1 MGQGV
6 KLSLNK
12 MNQIN
17 VGFVLFLVA
26 VTYISNAPLA
36 IFLGIIFSLYFKPDI
51 NFISRK
57 VSTIPL
63 QIGIVIL
70 GSTLNIAYILDIN
83 PTYIVWISLFVFF
96 SFFGG
101 LFIGR
106 CLKLNPN
113 ITILLSSGAA
123 ICGGTAMVAVAPI
136 IKAKPSEL
144 IVSLTIVFMLNAIAI
159 VFFPLIASYFQM
171 GNAEFGAFAALAIHD
186 TSSVVGAAVQYSP
199 ESVEMASVLK
209 LGRTLWLIPLLL
221 VLNYKFNNDMKG
233 AAYPKF
239 IVFFVM
245 AIILN
250 TVFNFSYDTQLILGV
265 ISKAFLMA
273 GLFCI
278 GTQTTLIDLKSIEMK
293 PFALSLSLW
302 ILAIPT
308 AYLIISNVSL

>member
-1 MGQGV
+1 MH
-6 KLSLNK
+6 
-12 MNQIN
+12 MIN
-17 VGFVLFLVA
+17 IAFVFLIVIVA
-26 VTYISNAPLA
+26 IIGNAPFA
-36 IFLGIIFSLYFKPDI
+36 IFLGIIFSIYFKPDI

-70 GSTLNIAYILDIN
+70 GTTINLSFILNIN
-83 PTYIVWISLFVFF
+83 PVYIVWISLFVLF

-101 LFIGR
+101 LIIGR
-106 CLKLNPN
+106 VLKLNSN
-113 ITILLSSGAA
+113 MTILLSSGAA

-159 VFFPLIASYFQM
+159 VFFPMIATYLQM
-171 GNAEFGAFAALAIHD
+171 GNEEFGAFAALAIHD
-186 TSSVVGAAVQYSP
+186 TSSVVGAAIQYSP

-209 LGRTLWLIPLLL
+209 LGRTLWLIPLLF
-221 VLNYKFNNDMKG
+221 VLNYKFNKDIG
-233 AAYPKF
+233 SSSYPKF
-239 IVFFVM
+239 IIFFVM

-250 TVFNFSYDTQLILGV
+250 TIFNFSYETQLMFGIT
-265 ISKAFLMA
+265 SKAFLMA

-278 GTQTTLIDLKSIEMK
+278 GTQTTLIDLKSIELR

-302 ILAIPT
+302 IIAIPT
-308 AYLIISNVSL
+308 AYLIINSISL

>member
-1 MGQGV
+1 MHMTNIAFIFFIV
-6 KLSLNK
+6 
-12 MNQIN
+12 IVAI
-17 VGFVLFLVA
+17 VG
-26 VTYISNAPLA
+26 NAPLA
-36 IFLGIIFSLYFKPDI
+36 IFLGIIFSIYFKPDI

-70 GSTLNIAYILDIN
+70 GTTINLSFILNIN
-83 PTYIVWISLFVFF
+83 PVYIVWISLFVLF

-101 LFIGR
+101 LIIGR
-106 CLKLNPN
+106 VLKLKSNM
-113 ITILLSSGAA
+113 TILLSSGAA

-159 VFFPLIASYFQM
+159 VFFPMIATYLQM

-186 TSSVVGAAVQYSP
+186 TSSVVGAAIQYSP

-209 LGRTLWLIPLLL
+209 LGRTLWLIPLLF
-221 VLNYKFNNDMKG
+221 VLNYKFNKDIG
-233 AAYPKF
+233 SSSYPKF
-239 IVFFVM
+239 IIFFVM

-250 TVFNFSYDTQLILGV
+250 TIFNFSYETQLMFGIT
-265 ISKAFLMA
+265 SKAFLMA

-278 GTQTTLIDLKSIEMK
+278 GTQTTLIDLKSLELR

-308 AYLIISNVSL
+308 AYLIINSVSI

>member
-1 MGQGV
+1 MHMTNIAFV
-6 KLSLNK
+6 FF
-12 MNQIN
+12 IVIVAI
-17 VGFVLFLVA
+17 VG
-26 VTYISNAPLA
+26 NAPLA
-36 IFLGIIFSLYFKPDI
+36 IFLGIIFSIYFKPDI

-70 GSTLNIAYILDIN
+70 GTTINLSFILNIN
-83 PTYIVWISLFVFF
+83 PVYIVWISLFVLF

-101 LFIGR
+101 LIIGR
-106 CLKLNPN
+106 VLKLNSN
-113 ITILLSSGAA
+113 MTILLSSGAA

-159 VFFPLIASYFQM
+159 VFFPMIATYLQM
-171 GNAEFGAFAALAIHD
+171 GNEEFGAFAALAIHD
-186 TSSVVGAAVQYSP
+186 TSSVVGAAIQYSP

-209 LGRTLWLIPLLL
+209 LGRTLWLIPLLF
-221 VLNYKFNNDMKG
+221 VLNYKFNKNIG
-233 AAYPKF
+233 SSSYPKF

-245 AIILN
+245 AIIFN
-250 TVFNFSYDTQLILGV
+250 TIFNFSYETQLMFGV

-278 GTQTTLIDLKSIEMK
+278 GTQTTLIDLKSLELR

-308 AYLIISNVSL
+308 AYLIINSVSL

>member
-1 MGQGV
+1 MH
-6 KLSLNK
+6 
-12 MNQIN
+12 MIN
-17 VGFVLFLVA
+17 IAFVFLIVIVA
-26 VTYISNAPLA
+26 IIGNAPFA
-36 IFLGIIFSLYFKPDI
+36 IFLGIIFSIYFKPDI

-70 GSTLNIAYILDIN
+70 GTTINLSFILNIN
-83 PTYIVWISLFVFF
+83 PVYIVWISLFVLF

-101 LFIGR
+101 LIIGR
-106 CLKLNPN
+106 VLKLNSN
-113 ITILLSSGAA
+113 MTILLSSGAA

-159 VFFPLIASYFQM
+159 VFFPIIATYLQM
-171 GNAEFGAFAALAIHD
+171 GNEEFGAFAALAIHD
-186 TSSVVGAAVQYSP
+186 TSSVVGAAIQYSP

-209 LGRTLWLIPLLL
+209 LGRTLWLIPILF
-221 VLNYKFNNDMKG
+221 VLNYKFNKNIG
-233 AAYPKF
+233 SSSYPKF
-239 IVFFVM
+239 IVFFII

-250 TVFNFSYDTQLILGV
+250 TIFNFSYETQLMLRV
-265 ISKAFLMA
+265 TSKAFLMV

-278 GTQTTLIDLKSIEMK
+278 GTQTTLIDIKSLELR

-302 ILAIPT
+302 MLAIPT
-308 AYLIISNVSL
+308 AYIIINNVSL

>member
-1 MGQGV
+1 
-6 KLSLNK
+6 
-12 MNQIN
+12 MNIA
-17 VGFVLFLVA
+17 FVLFVVIVA
-26 VTYISNAPLA
+26 VVGNAPLA

-57 VSTIPL
+57 VSTTPL

-70 GSTLNIAYILDIN
+70 GSTINLSFILDIN
-83 PTYIVWISLFVFF
+83 PIYIVLISLFVFF
-96 SFFGG
+96 SLIGG
-101 LFIGR
+101 LIIGR
-106 CLKLNPN
+106 ILKLNSN
-113 ITILLSSGAA
+113 MTILLSSGAA

-136 IKAKPSEL
+136 INAKPSEL

-159 VFFPLIASYFQM
+159 VFFPMIAAYLQM

-186 TSSVVGAAVQYSP
+186 TSSVVGAAIQYSP

-209 LGRTLWLIPLLL
+209 LGRTLWLIPLLF
-221 VLNYKFNNDMKG
+221 VLNYKFNKDIG
-233 AAYPKF
+233 SSSYPKF
-239 IVFFVM
+239 IIFFVM

-250 TVFNFSYDTQLILGV
+250 TIFNFSYETQLMLGV

-278 GTQTTLIDLKSIEMK
+278 GTQTSLIDLKSIELR

-308 AYLIISNVSL
+308 AYLIINSVSL

>member
-1 MGQGV
+1 M
-6 KLSLNK
+6 
-12 MNQIN
+12 IN
-17 VGFVLFLVA
+17 IAFVFLIVIVA
-26 VTYISNAPLA
+26 IIGNAPFA
-36 IFLGIIFSLYFKPDI
+36 IFLGIIFSIYFKPDI

-70 GSTLNIAYILDIN
+70 GTTINLSFILNIN
-83 PTYIVWISLFVFF
+83 PVYIVWISLFVLF

-101 LFIGR
+101 LIIGR
-106 CLKLNPN
+106 ALKLNSN
-113 ITILLSSGAA
+113 MTILLSSGAA

-159 VFFPLIASYFQM
+159 VFFPMIAAYLQM

-186 TSSVVGAAVQYSP
+186 TSSVVGAAIQYSP

-209 LGRTLWLIPLLL
+209 LGRTLWLIPLLF
-221 VLNYKFNNDMKG
+221 VLNYKFNKNIG
-233 AAYPKF
+233 SSSYPKF

-245 AIILN
+245 AIIFN
-250 TVFNFSYDTQLILGV
+250 TIFNFSYETQLMLGV
-265 ISKAFLMA
+265 ISKAFLMV

-278 GTQTTLIDLKSIEMK
+278 GTQTSLIDLKSIELK

-308 AYLIISNVSL
+308 AYLIINSVSL

>member
-1 MGQGV
+1 MHI
-6 KLSLNK
+6 
-12 MNQIN
+12 MNIA
-17 VGFVLFLVA
+17 FVLFIVIVA
-26 VTYISNAPLA
+26 IVGNAPLA

-70 GSTLNIAYILDIN
+70 GTTINLSFILNIN
-83 PTYIVWISLFVFF
+83 PVYIVWISLFVLF

-101 LFIGR
+101 LIIGR
-106 CLKLNPN
+106 VLKLNSN
-113 ITILLSSGAA
+113 MTILLSSGAA

-159 VFFPLIASYFQM
+159 VFFPMIATYLQM
-171 GNAEFGAFAALAIHD
+171 GNEEFGAFAALAIHD
-186 TSSVVGAAVQYSP
+186 TSSVVGAAIQYSP

-209 LGRTLWLIPLLL
+209 LGRTLWLIPLLF
-221 VLNYKFNNDMKG
+221 VLNYKFNKDIG
-233 AAYPKF
+233 SSSYPKF
-239 IVFFVM
+239 IIFFVM

-250 TVFNFSYDTQLILGV
+250 TIFNFSYETQLMFGIT
-265 ISKAFLMA
+265 SKAFLMA

-278 GTQTTLIDLKSIEMK
+278 GTQTTLVDLKSLELR

-308 AYLIISNVSL
+308 AYLIINSVSL

>member
-1 MGQGV
+1 M
-6 KLSLNK
+6 
-12 MNQIN
+12 
-17 VGFVLFLVA
+17 
-26 VTYISNAPLA
+26 
-36 IFLGIIFSLYFKPDI
+36 
-51 NFISRK
+51 
-57 VSTIPL
+57 

-113 ITILLSSGAA
+113 MTILLSSGAA

-221 VLNYKFNNDMKG
+221 VLNYKFNNDMRG

-250 TVFNFSYDTQLILGV
+250 TVFNFSYDTKLILGV

>member
-1 MGQGV
+1 MHIT
-6 KLSLNK
+6 N
-12 MNQIN
+12 IA
-17 VGFVLFLVA
+17 FVLFIVMVA
-26 VTYISNAPLA
+26 VVGNAPLA
-36 IFLGIIFSLYFKPDI
+36 IFLGIIFSLYFKPNI

-70 GSTLNIAYILDIN
+70 GTTINLSFILNIN
-83 PTYIVWISLFVFF
+83 PVYIVWICLFVLF

-101 LFIGR
+101 LIIGR
-106 CLKLNPN
+106 VLKLNSN
-113 ITILLSSGAA
+113 MTILLSSGAA

-159 VFFPLIASYFQM
+159 VFFPIIATYLQM
-171 GNAEFGAFAALAIHD
+171 GNEEFGAFAALAIHD
-186 TSSVVGAAVQYSP
+186 TSSVVGAAIQYSP

-209 LGRTLWLIPLLL
+209 LGRTLWLIPLLF
-221 VLNYKFNNDMKG
+221 VLNYKFNKNIG
-233 AAYPKF
+233 SSSYPKF

-245 AIILN
+245 AIIFN
-250 TVFNFSYDTQLILGV
+250 TIFNFSYETQSMLGV
-265 ISKAFLMA
+265 TSKAFLMA

-278 GTQTTLIDLKSIEMK
+278 GTQTTLIDLKSLELR

-308 AYLIISNVSL
+308 AYLIINSVSL

>member
-1 MGQGV
+1 MHMT
-6 KLSLNK
+6 N
-12 MNQIN
+12 IA
-17 VGFVLFLVA
+17 FVFLIVIVA
-26 VTYISNAPLA
+26 IIGNAPFA
-36 IFLGIIFSLYFKPDI
+36 IFLGIIFSIYFKPDI

-70 GSTLNIAYILDIN
+70 GTTINLSFILNIN
-83 PTYIVWISLFVFF
+83 PVYIVWISLFVLF

-101 LFIGR
+101 LIIGR
-106 CLKLNPN
+106 VLKLNSN
-113 ITILLSSGAA
+113 MTILLSSGAA

-159 VFFPLIASYFQM
+159 VFFPMIATYLQM
-171 GNAEFGAFAALAIHD
+171 GNEEFGAFAALAIHD
-186 TSSVVGAAVQYSP
+186 TSSVVGAAIQYSP

-209 LGRTLWLIPLLL
+209 LGRTLWLIPLLF
-221 VLNYKFNNDMKG
+221 VLNYKFNKNIG
-233 AAYPKF
+233 SSSYPKF

-245 AIILN
+245 AIIFN
-250 TVFNFSYDTQLILGV
+250 TIFNFSYGTQLMLGV
-265 ISKAFLMA
+265 TSKAFLMA

-278 GTQTTLIDLKSIEMK
+278 GTQTTLIDLKSLELR

-308 AYLIISNVSL
+308 AYLIINSVSL

>member
-1 MGQGV
+1 MHI
-6 KLSLNK
+6 
-12 MNQIN
+12 MNIA
-17 VGFVLFLVA
+17 FVLFIVIVA
-26 VTYISNAPLA
+26 IVGNAPLA

-57 VSTIPL
+57 VSTTPL

-70 GSTLNIAYILDIN
+70 GTTINLSFILDIN
-83 PTYIVWISLFVFF
+83 PIYIVLISLFVLF

-101 LFIGR
+101 LIIGR
-106 CLKLNPN
+106 VLKLNSN
-113 ITILLSSGAA
+113 MTILLSSGAA

-159 VFFPLIASYFQM
+159 VFFPMIATYLQM
-171 GNAEFGAFAALAIHD
+171 GNEEFGAFAALAIHD
-186 TSSVVGAAVQYSP
+186 TSSVVGAAIQYSP

-209 LGRTLWLIPLLL
+209 LGRTLWLIPLLF
-221 VLNYKFNNDMKG
+221 VLNYKFNKDIG
-233 AAYPKF
+233 SSSYPKF
-239 IVFFVM
+239 IIFFVM

-250 TVFNFSYDTQLILGV
+250 TIFNFSYETQLMFGIT
-265 ISKAFLMA
+265 SKAFLMA

-278 GTQTTLIDLKSIEMK
+278 GTQTTLIDLKSIELR

-308 AYLIISNVSL
+308 AYLIINSISL

>member
-1 MGQGV
+1 MHI
-6 KLSLNK
+6 
-12 MNQIN
+12 MNIA
-17 VGFVLFLVA
+17 VVLFIVMVA
-26 VTYISNAPLA
+26 VVGNAPLS

-57 VSTIPL
+57 VSTTPL

-70 GSTLNIAYILDIN
+70 GTTINLSFILDIN
-83 PTYIVWISLFVFF
+83 PIYIVLISLFVLF

-101 LFIGR
+101 LIIGR
-106 CLKLNPN
+106 VLKLNSN
-113 ITILLSSGAA
+113 MTILLSSGAA

-159 VFFPLIASYFQM
+159 VFFPIIATYLQM
-171 GNAEFGAFAALAIHD
+171 GNEEFGAFAALAIHD
-186 TSSVVGAAVQYSP
+186 TSSVVGAAIQYSP

-209 LGRTLWLIPLLL
+209 LGRTLWLIPLLF
-221 VLNYKFNNDMKG
+221 VLNYKFNKDIG
-233 AAYPKF
+233 SSSYPKF
-239 IVFFVM
+239 IIFFVM

-250 TVFNFSYDTQLILGV
+250 TIFNFSYETQLMLGV
-265 ISKAFLMA
+265 ISKAFLMV

-278 GTQTTLIDLKSIEMK
+278 GTQTSLIDLKSIELK

-308 AYLIISNVSL
+308 AYLIINSVSI

>member
-113 ITILLSSGAA
+113 MTILLSSGAA

-171 GNAEFGAFAALAIHD
+171 GNTEFGAFAALAIHD

-199 ESVEMASVLK
+199 ESAEMASVLK

-221 VLNYKFNNDMKG
+221 VLNYKFNNDMRG

>member
-1 MGQGV
+1 MH
-6 KLSLNK
+6 
-12 MNQIN
+12 MIN
-17 VGFVLFLVA
+17 IAFVFLIVIVA
-26 VTYISNAPLA
+26 IIGNAPFA
-36 IFLGIIFSLYFKPDI
+36 IFLGIIFSIYFKPDI

-70 GSTLNIAYILDIN
+70 GTTINLSFILNIN
-83 PTYIVWISLFVFF
+83 PIYIVWISLFVLF

-101 LFIGR
+101 LIIGR
-106 CLKLNPN
+106 VLKLNSN
-113 ITILLSSGAA
+113 MTILLSSGAA

-159 VFFPLIASYFQM
+159 VFFPMIATYLQM
-171 GNAEFGAFAALAIHD
+171 GNEEFGAFAALAIHD
-186 TSSVVGAAVQYSP
+186 TSSVVGAAIQYSP

-209 LGRTLWLIPLLL
+209 LGRTLWLIPLLF
-221 VLNYKFNNDMKG
+221 VLNYKFNKNIG
-233 AAYPKF
+233 SSSYPKF

-245 AIILN
+245 AIIFN
-250 TVFNFSYDTQLILGV
+250 TIFNFSYGTQLMLGV
-265 ISKAFLMA
+265 TSKAFLMA

-278 GTQTTLIDLKSIEMK
+278 GTQTTLIDLKSLELR

-308 AYLIISNVSL
+308 AYLIINSVSL

>member
-1 MGQGV
+1 MHI
-6 KLSLNK
+6 
-12 MNQIN
+12 MNIA
-17 VGFVLFLVA
+17 FVLFIVIVA
-26 VTYISNAPLA
+26 VVGNAPLA

-70 GSTLNIAYILDIN
+70 GTTINLSFILDIN
-83 PTYIVWISLFVFF
+83 PIYIVLISLFVFF
-96 SFFGG
+96 SFIGG
-101 LFIGR
+101 LIIGR
-106 CLKLNPN
+106 VLKLNSN
-113 ITILLSSGAA
+113 MTILLSSGAA

-159 VFFPLIASYFQM
+159 VFFPMIATYLQM
-171 GNAEFGAFAALAIHD
+171 GNEEFGAFAALAIHD
-186 TSSVVGAAVQYSP
+186 TSSVVGAAIQYSP

-209 LGRTLWLIPLLL
+209 LGRTLWLIPLLF
-221 VLNYKFNNDMKG
+221 VLNYKFNKDIG
-233 AAYPKF
+233 SSSYPKF
-239 IVFFVM
+239 IIFFVM

-250 TVFNFSYDTQLILGV
+250 TIFNFSYETQLMLGV
-265 ISKAFLMA
+265 ISKAFLMV

-278 GTQTTLIDLKSIEMK
+278 GTQTSLIDLKSIELK

-308 AYLIISNVSL
+308 AYLIINSVSI

>member
-1 MGQGV
+1 MHI
-6 KLSLNK
+6 
-12 MNQIN
+12 MNIA
-17 VGFVLFLVA
+17 FVLFIVMVA
-26 VTYISNAPLA
+26 VVGNAPLS

-57 VSTIPL
+57 VSTTPL

-70 GSTLNIAYILDIN
+70 GTTINLSFILDIN
-83 PTYIVWISLFVFF
+83 PIYIVLISLFVLF

-101 LFIGR
+101 LIIGR
-106 CLKLNPN
+106 VLKLNSN
-113 ITILLSSGAA
+113 MTILLSSGAA

-159 VFFPLIASYFQM
+159 VFFPMIATYLQM
-171 GNAEFGAFAALAIHD
+171 GNEEFGAFAALAIHD
-186 TSSVVGAAVQYSP
+186 TSSVVGAAIQYSP

-209 LGRTLWLIPLLL
+209 LGRTLWLIPLLF
-221 VLNYKFNNDMKG
+221 VLNYKFNKDIG
-233 AAYPKF
+233 SSSYPKF
-239 IVFFVM
+239 IVFFVI

-250 TVFNFSYDTQLILGV
+250 TIFNFSYETQLMLGV
-265 ISKAFLMA
+265 ISKAFLMM

-278 GTQTTLIDLKSIEMK
+278 GTQTSLIDLKSIELK

-308 AYLIISNVSL
+308 AYLIINSVSI

>member
-1 MGQGV
+1 MHI
-6 KLSLNK
+6 
-12 MNQIN
+12 MNIA
-17 VGFVLFLVA
+17 FVLFIVIVA
-26 VTYISNAPLA
+26 VVGNAPLA

-57 VSTIPL
+57 VSTTPL

-70 GSTLNIAYILDIN
+70 GSTINLSFILDIN
-83 PTYIVWISLFVFF
+83 PIYIVLISLFVFF
-96 SFFGG
+96 SFIGG
-101 LFIGR
+101 LIIGR
-106 CLKLNPN
+106 VLKLNSN
-113 ITILLSSGAA
+113 MTILLSSGAA

-159 VFFPLIASYFQM
+159 VFFPMIATYLQM
-171 GNAEFGAFAALAIHD
+171 GNEEFGAFAALAIHD
-186 TSSVVGAAVQYSP
+186 TSSVVGAAIQYSP

-209 LGRTLWLIPLLL
+209 LGRTLWLIPLLF
-221 VLNYKFNNDMKG
+221 VLNYKFNKDIG
-233 AAYPKF
+233 SSSYPKF
-239 IVFFVM
+239 IIFFVM

-250 TVFNFSYDTQLILGV
+250 TIFNFSYETQLMLGV
-265 ISKAFLMA
+265 ISKAFLMV

-278 GTQTTLIDLKSIEMK
+278 GTQTSLIDLKSIELR

-308 AYLIISNVSL
+308 AYLIINSVSL

>member
-1 MGQGV
+1 MHIT
-6 KLSLNK
+6 N
-12 MNQIN
+12 IA
-17 VGFVLFLVA
+17 FVLFIVMVA
-26 VTYISNAPLA
+26 VVGNAPLA

-70 GSTLNIAYILDIN
+70 GTTINLSFILNIN
-83 PTYIVWISLFVFF
+83 PVYIVWICLFVLF

-101 LFIGR
+101 LIIGR
-106 CLKLNPN
+106 VLKLNSN
-113 ITILLSSGAA
+113 MTILLSSGAA

-159 VFFPLIASYFQM
+159 VFFPMIATYLQM
-171 GNAEFGAFAALAIHD
+171 GNEEFGAFAALAIHD
-186 TSSVVGAAVQYSP
+186 TSSVVGAAIQYSP

-209 LGRTLWLIPLLL
+209 LGRTLWLIPLLF
-221 VLNYKFNNDMKG
+221 VLNYKFNKDIG
-233 AAYPKF
+233 SSSYPKF

-250 TVFNFSYDTQLILGV
+250 TIFNFSYETQLMFGV

-278 GTQTTLIDLKSIEMK
+278 GTQTTLIDLKSLELR

-302 ILAIPT
+302 MLAIPT
-308 AYLIISNVSL
+308 AYIIINNVSL

>member
-1 MGQGV
+1 MH
-6 KLSLNK
+6 
-12 MNQIN
+12 MIN
-17 VGFVLFLVA
+17 IAFVFLIVIVAIVG
-26 VTYISNAPLA
+26 NAPFA
-36 IFLGIIFSLYFKPDI
+36 IFLGIIFSIYFKPDI

-70 GSTLNIAYILDIN
+70 GTTINLSFILNIN
-83 PTYIVWISLFVFF
+83 PVYIVWISLFVLF

-101 LFIGR
+101 LIIGR
-106 CLKLNPN
+106 VLKLNSN
-113 ITILLSSGAA
+113 MTILLSSGAA

-159 VFFPLIASYFQM
+159 VFFPMIATYLQM
-171 GNAEFGAFAALAIHD
+171 GNEEFGAFAALAIHD
-186 TSSVVGAAVQYSP
+186 TSSVVGAAIQYSP

-209 LGRTLWLIPLLL
+209 LGRTLWLIPLLF
-221 VLNYKFNNDMKG
+221 VLNYKFNKNIG
-233 AAYPKF
+233 SSSYPKF
-239 IVFFVM
+239 IIFFVM
-245 AIILN
+245 AIIFN
-250 TVFNFSYDTQLILGV
+250 TIFNFSYETQLMLGV
-265 ISKAFLMA
+265 ISKAFLMV

-278 GTQTTLIDLKSIEMK
+278 GTQTSLIDLKSIELR

-308 AYLIISNVSL
+308 AYLIINSVSL

>member
-1 MGQGV
+1 MTNIAFIFFIV
-6 KLSLNK
+6 
-12 MNQIN
+12 IVAI
-17 VGFVLFLVA
+17 VG
-26 VTYISNAPLA
+26 NAPLA
-36 IFLGIIFSLYFKPDI
+36 IFLGIIFSIYFKPDI

-70 GSTLNIAYILDIN
+70 GTTINLSFILNIN
-83 PTYIVWISLFVFF
+83 PVYIVWICLFVLF

-101 LFIGR
+101 LIIGR
-106 CLKLNPN
+106 VLKLNSN
-113 ITILLSSGAA
+113 MTILLSSGAA

-159 VFFPLIASYFQM
+159 VFFPMIATYLQM
-171 GNAEFGAFAALAIHD
+171 GNEEFGAFAALAIHD
-186 TSSVVGAAVQYSP
+186 TSSVVAAAIQYSP

-209 LGRTLWLIPLLL
+209 LGRTLWLIPLLF
-221 VLNYKFNNDMKG
+221 VLNYKFNKDIG
-233 AAYPKF
+233 SSSYPKF
-239 IVFFVM
+239 IIFFVM

-250 TVFNFSYDTQLILGV
+250 TIFNFSYETQLMLGV

-278 GTQTTLIDLKSIEMK
+278 GTQTSLIDLKSIELK

-308 AYLIISNVSL
+308 AYLIINSVSI

>member
-1 MGQGV
+1 MHI
-6 KLSLNK
+6 
-12 MNQIN
+12 MNIA
-17 VGFVLFLVA
+17 FVLFIVIVA
-26 VTYISNAPLA
+26 VVGNAPLA

-70 GSTLNIAYILDIN
+70 GTTINLSFILNIN
-83 PTYIVWISLFVFF
+83 PIYIVWISLFVLF

-101 LFIGR
+101 LIIGR
-106 CLKLNPN
+106 VLKLNSN
-113 ITILLSSGAA
+113 MTILLSSGAA

-159 VFFPLIASYFQM
+159 VFFPMIATYLQM
-171 GNAEFGAFAALAIHD
+171 GNEEFGAFAALAIHD
-186 TSSVVGAAVQYSP
+186 TSSVVGAAIQYSP

-209 LGRTLWLIPLLL
+209 LGRTLWLIPLLF
-221 VLNYKFNNDMKG
+221 VLNYKFNKNIG
-233 AAYPKF
+233 SSSYPKF

-245 AIILN
+245 AIIFN
-250 TVFNFSYDTQLILGV
+250 TIFNFSYETQLMLGV
-265 ISKAFLMA
+265 TSKAFLMA

-278 GTQTTLIDLKSIEMK
+278 GTQTTLIDLKSLELR

-302 ILAIPT
+302 MFAIPT
-308 AYLIISNVSL
+308 AYIIINNVSL

>member
-1 MGQGV
+1 MH
-6 KLSLNK
+6 
-12 MNQIN
+12 MIN
-17 VGFVLFLVA
+17 IAFVFLIVIVA
-26 VTYISNAPLA
+26 IIGNAPFA
-36 IFLGIIFSLYFKPDI
+36 IFLGIIFSIYFKPDI

-70 GSTLNIAYILDIN
+70 GTTINLSFILNIN
-83 PTYIVWISLFVFF
+83 PVYIVWISLFVLF

-101 LFIGR
+101 LIIGR
-106 CLKLNPN
+106 VLKLNSN
-113 ITILLSSGAA
+113 MTILLSSGAA

-159 VFFPLIASYFQM
+159 VFFPMIATYLQM
-171 GNAEFGAFAALAIHD
+171 GNEEFGAFAALAIHD
-186 TSSVVGAAVQYSP
+186 TSSVVGAAIQYSP

-209 LGRTLWLIPLLL
+209 LGRTLWLIPLLF
-221 VLNYKFNNDMKG
+221 VLNYKFNKNIG
-233 AAYPKF
+233 SSSYPKF

-245 AIILN
+245 AIIFN
-250 TVFNFSYDTQLILGV
+250 TIFNFSYGTQLMLGV
-265 ISKAFLMA
+265 TSKAFLMA

-278 GTQTTLIDLKSIEMK
+278 GTQTTLIDLKSLELR

-308 AYLIISNVSL
+308 AYLIINSVSL

>member
-1 MGQGV
+1 M
-6 KLSLNK
+6 
-12 MNQIN
+12 IN
-17 VGFVLFLVA
+17 IAFVFLIVIVA
-26 VTYISNAPLA
+26 IIGNAPFA
-36 IFLGIIFSLYFKPDI
+36 IFLGIIFSIYFKPDI

-70 GSTLNIAYILDIN
+70 GTTINLSFILNIN
-83 PTYIVWISLFVFF
+83 PVYIVWISLFVLF

-101 LFIGR
+101 LIIGR
-106 CLKLNPN
+106 VLKLNSN
-113 ITILLSSGAA
+113 MTILLSSGAA

-159 VFFPLIASYFQM
+159 VFFPMIATYLQM
-171 GNAEFGAFAALAIHD
+171 GNEEFGAFAALAIHD
-186 TSSVVGAAVQYSP
+186 TSSVVGAAIQYSP

-209 LGRTLWLIPLLL
+209 LGRTLWLIPLLF
-221 VLNYKFNNDMKG
+221 VLNYKFNKNIG
-233 AAYPKF
+233 SSSYPKF

-250 TVFNFSYDTQLILGV
+250 TIFNFSYETQLMFGV

-278 GTQTTLIDLKSIEMK
+278 GTQTTLIDLKSLELR

-308 AYLIISNVSL
+308 AYLIINSVSL

>member
-1 MGQGV
+1 MHMTNIAFV
-6 KLSLNK
+6 FFIV
-12 MNQIN
+12 MVAI
-17 VGFVLFLVA
+17 VG
-26 VTYISNAPLA
+26 NAPLA
-36 IFLGIIFSLYFKPDI
+36 IFLGIIFSIYFKPDI

-70 GSTLNIAYILDIN
+70 GTTINLSFILNIN
-83 PTYIVWISLFVFF
+83 PVYIVWICLFVLF

-101 LFIGR
+101 LIIGR
-106 CLKLNPN
+106 ALKLNSN
-113 ITILLSSGAA
+113 MTILLSSGAA

-159 VFFPLIASYFQM
+159 VFFPMIAAYLQM
-171 GNAEFGAFAALAIHD
+171 GNAEFGAFAALSIHD
-186 TSSVVGAAVQYSP
+186 TSSVVGAAIQYSP

-209 LGRTLWLIPLLL
+209 LGRTLWLIPLLF
-221 VLNYKFNNDMKG
+221 VLNYKFNKNIG
-233 AAYPKF
+233 SSSYPKF

-245 AIILN
+245 AIIFN
-250 TVFNFSYDTQLILGV
+250 TIFNFSYETQLMLGV
-265 ISKAFLMA
+265 ISKAFLMV

-278 GTQTTLIDLKSIEMK
+278 GTQTSLIDLKSIELK

-308 AYLIISNVSL
+308 AYLIINSVSL

>member
-1 MGQGV
+1 MHMTNIAFIFFIV
-6 KLSLNK
+6 
-12 MNQIN
+12 IVAI
-17 VGFVLFLVA
+17 VG
-26 VTYISNAPLA
+26 NAPLA
-36 IFLGIIFSLYFKPDI
+36 IFLGIIFSIYFKPDI

-70 GSTLNIAYILDIN
+70 GTTINLSFILNIN
-83 PTYIVWISLFVFF
+83 PVYIVWISLFVLF

-101 LFIGR
+101 LIIGR
-106 CLKLNPN
+106 VLKLNSN
-113 ITILLSSGAA
+113 MTILLSSGAA

-159 VFFPLIASYFQM
+159 VFFPMIATYLQM
-171 GNAEFGAFAALAIHD
+171 GNEEFGAFAALAIHD
-186 TSSVVGAAVQYSP
+186 TSSVVGAAIQYSP

-209 LGRTLWLIPLLL
+209 LGRTLWLIPLLF
-221 VLNYKFNNDMKG
+221 VLNYKFNKNIG
-233 AAYPKF
+233 SSSYPKF

-250 TVFNFSYDTQLILGV
+250 TIFNFSYETQLMFGV

-278 GTQTTLIDLKSIEMK
+278 GTQTTLIDLKSLELR

-302 ILAIPT
+302 MLAIPT
-308 AYLIISNVSL
+308 AYIIINNVSL

>member
-1 MGQGV
+1 MHMTNIAFIFFIV
-6 KLSLNK
+6 
-12 MNQIN
+12 IVAI
-17 VGFVLFLVA
+17 VG
-26 VTYISNAPLA
+26 NAPLA
-36 IFLGIIFSLYFKPDI
+36 IFLGIIFSIYFKPDI

-70 GSTLNIAYILDIN
+70 GTTINLSFILNIN
-83 PTYIVWISLFVFF
+83 PVYIVWICLFVLF

-101 LFIGR
+101 LIIGR
-106 CLKLNPN
+106 VLKLNSN
-113 ITILLSSGAA
+113 MTILLSSGAA

-159 VFFPLIASYFQM
+159 VFFPMIATYLQM
-171 GNAEFGAFAALAIHD
+171 GNEEFGAFAALAIHD
-186 TSSVVGAAVQYSP
+186 TSSVVGAAIQYSP
-199 ESVEMASVLK
+199 ESAEMASVLK
-209 LGRTLWLIPLLL
+209 LGRTLWLIPLLF
-221 VLNYKFNNDMKG
+221 VLNYKFNKDIG
-233 AAYPKF
+233 SSSYPKF

-250 TVFNFSYDTQLILGV
+250 TIFNFSYETQLMFGV

-278 GTQTTLIDLKSIEMK
+278 GTQTTLVDLKSLELR

-308 AYLIISNVSL
+308 AYLIINSVSL

>member
-1 MGQGV
+1 MHI
-6 KLSLNK
+6 
-12 MNQIN
+12 MNIA
-17 VGFVLFLVA
+17 FVLFIVMVA
-26 VTYISNAPLA
+26 VVGNAPLS

-57 VSTIPL
+57 VSTTPL

-70 GSTLNIAYILDIN
+70 GTTINLSFILDIN
-83 PTYIVWISLFVFF
+83 PIYIVLISLFVLF

-101 LFIGR
+101 LIIGR
-106 CLKLNPN
+106 VLKLNSN
-113 ITILLSSGAA
+113 MTILLSSGAA

-159 VFFPLIASYFQM
+159 VFFPMIATYLQM
-171 GNAEFGAFAALAIHD
+171 GNEEFGAFAALAIHD
-186 TSSVVGAAVQYSP
+186 TSSVVGAAIQYSP

-209 LGRTLWLIPLLL
+209 LGRTLWLIPLLF
-221 VLNYKFNNDMKG
+221 VLNYKFNKDIG
-233 AAYPKF
+233 SSSYPKF
-239 IVFFVM
+239 IIFFVM

-250 TVFNFSYDTQLILGV
+250 TIFNFSYETQLMLGV
-265 ISKAFLMA
+265 ISKAFLMM

-278 GTQTTLIDLKSIEMK
+278 GTQTSLIDLKSIELK

-308 AYLIISNVSL
+308 AYLIINSVSI

>member
-1 MGQGV
+1 MHMTNIAFV
-6 KLSLNK
+6 FF
-12 MNQIN
+12 IVIVAI
-17 VGFVLFLVA
+17 VG
-26 VTYISNAPLA
+26 NAPLA
-36 IFLGIIFSLYFKPDI
+36 IFLGIIFSIYFKPDI

-70 GSTLNIAYILDIN
+70 GTTINLSFILNIN
-83 PTYIVWISLFVFF
+83 PVYIVLISLFVFF
-96 SFFGG
+96 SFIGG
-101 LFIGR
+101 LIIGR
-106 CLKLNPN
+106 VLKLNSN
-113 ITILLSSGAA
+113 MTILLSSGAA

-159 VFFPLIASYFQM
+159 VFFPMIATYLQM

-186 TSSVVGAAVQYSP
+186 TSSVVGAAIQYSP

-209 LGRTLWLIPLLL
+209 LGRTLWLIPLLF
-221 VLNYKFNNDMKG
+221 VLNYKFNKDIG
-233 AAYPKF
+233 SSSYPKF
-239 IVFFVM
+239 IIFFVM

-250 TVFNFSYDTQLILGV
+250 TIFNFSYETQLMFGIT
-265 ISKAFLMA
+265 SKAFLMA

-278 GTQTTLIDLKSIEMK
+278 GTQTTLIDLKSIELR

-302 ILAIPT
+302 IIAIPT
-308 AYLIISNVSL
+308 AYLIINSISL

>member
-1 MGQGV
+1 MHI
-6 KLSLNK
+6 
-12 MNQIN
+12 MNIA
-17 VGFVLFLVA
+17 FVLFIVMVA
-26 VTYISNAPLA
+26 VVGNAPLS

-57 VSTIPL
+57 VSTTPL

-70 GSTLNIAYILDIN
+70 GTTINLSFILDIN
-83 PTYIVWISLFVFF
+83 PIYIVLISLFVLF

-101 LFIGR
+101 LIIGR
-106 CLKLNPN
+106 VLKLNSN
-113 ITILLSSGAA
+113 MTILLSSGAA

-159 VFFPLIASYFQM
+159 VFFPMIATYLQM
-171 GNAEFGAFAALAIHD
+171 GNEEFGAFAALAIHD
-186 TSSVVGAAVQYSP
+186 TSSVVGAAIQYSP

-209 LGRTLWLIPLLL
+209 LGRTLWLIPLLF
-221 VLNYKFNNDMKG
+221 VLNYKFNKDIG
-233 AAYPKF
+233 SSSYPKF
-239 IVFFVM
+239 IIFFVM

-250 TVFNFSYDTQLILGV
+250 TIFNFSYETQLMLGV
-265 ISKAFLMA
+265 ISKAFLMV

-278 GTQTTLIDLKSIEMK
+278 GTQTSLIDLKSIELK

-308 AYLIISNVSL
+308 AYLIINSVGI

>member
-1 MGQGV
+1 M
-6 KLSLNK
+6 
-12 MNQIN
+12 
-17 VGFVLFLVA
+17 VA
-26 VTYISNAPLA
+26 VVGNAPLA
-36 IFLGIIFSLYFKPDI
+36 IFLGIIFSIYFKPDI

-70 GSTLNIAYILDIN
+70 GTTINLSFILNIN
-83 PTYIVWISLFVFF
+83 PVYIVWISLFVLF

-101 LFIGR
+101 LIIGR
-106 CLKLNPN
+106 VLKLNSN
-113 ITILLSSGAA
+113 MTILLSSGAA

-159 VFFPLIASYFQM
+159 VFFPIIATYLQM
-171 GNAEFGAFAALAIHD
+171 GNEEFGAFAALAIHD
-186 TSSVVGAAVQYSP
+186 TSSVVGAAIQYSP
-199 ESVEMASVLK
+199 ESAEMASVLK
-209 LGRTLWLIPLLL
+209 LGRTLWLIPLLF
-221 VLNYKFNNDMKG
+221 VLNYKFNKDIG
-233 AAYPKF
+233 SSSYPKF

-245 AIILN
+245 AIIFN
-250 TVFNFSYDTQLILGV
+250 TIFNFSYETQSMLGV
-265 ISKAFLMA
+265 TSKAFLMA

-278 GTQTTLIDLKSIEMK
+278 GTQTTLIDLKSLELR

-308 AYLIISNVSL
+308 AYLIINSVSL

>member
-1 MGQGV
+1 MH
-6 KLSLNK
+6 
-12 MNQIN
+12 MIN
-17 VGFVLFLVA
+17 IAFVFLIVIVA
-26 VTYISNAPLA
+26 IIGNAPFA
-36 IFLGIIFSLYFKPDI
+36 IFLGIIFSIYFKPDI

-70 GSTLNIAYILDIN
+70 GTTINLSFILNIN
-83 PTYIVWISLFVFF
+83 PVYIVWISLFVLF

-101 LFIGR
+101 LIIGR
-106 CLKLNPN
+106 VLKLNSN
-113 ITILLSSGAA
+113 MTILLSSGAA

-159 VFFPLIASYFQM
+159 VFFPMIATYLQM
-171 GNAEFGAFAALAIHD
+171 GNEEFGAFAALAIHD
-186 TSSVVGAAVQYSP
+186 TSSVVAAAIQYSP

-209 LGRTLWLIPLLL
+209 LGRTLWLIPLLF
-221 VLNYKFNNDMKG
+221 VLNYKFNKNIG
-233 AAYPKF
+233 SSSYPKF

-245 AIILN
+245 AIIFN
-250 TVFNFSYDTQLILGV
+250 TIFNFSYETQSMLGV
-265 ISKAFLMA
+265 TSKAFLMA

-278 GTQTTLIDLKSIEMK
+278 GTQTTLIDLKSLELR

-308 AYLIISNVSL
+308 AYLIINSVSL

>member
-1 MGQGV
+1 MHI
-6 KLSLNK
+6 
-12 MNQIN
+12 MNIA
-17 VGFVLFLVA
+17 FVLFVVIVA
-26 VTYISNAPLA
+26 VVGNAPLA
-36 IFLGIIFSLYFKPDI
+36 IFLGIIFSIYFKPDI

-70 GSTLNIAYILDIN
+70 GTTINLSFILDIN
-83 PTYIVWISLFVFF
+83 PIYIVLISLFVLF
-96 SFFGG
+96 SFIGG
-101 LFIGR
+101 LIIGR
-106 CLKLNPN
+106 VLKLNSN
-113 ITILLSSGAA
+113 MTILLSSGAA

-159 VFFPLIASYFQM
+159 VFFPMIATYLQM
-171 GNAEFGAFAALAIHD
+171 GNEEFGAFAALAIHD
-186 TSSVVGAAVQYSP
+186 TSSVVGAAIQYSP

-209 LGRTLWLIPLLL
+209 LGRTLWLIPLLF
-221 VLNYKFNNDMKG
+221 VLNYKFNKDIG
-233 AAYPKF
+233 SSSYPKF
-239 IVFFVM
+239 IIFFVM

-250 TVFNFSYDTQLILGV
+250 TIFNFSYETQLMLGV
-265 ISKAFLMA
+265 ISKAFLMV

-278 GTQTTLIDLKSIEMK
+278 GTQTSLIDLKSIELK

-308 AYLIISNVSL
+308 AYLIINSVGI

>member
-1 MGQGV
+1 MHI
-6 KLSLNK
+6 
-12 MNQIN
+12 MNIA
-17 VGFVLFLVA
+17 FVLFIVIVA
-26 VTYISNAPLA
+26 IVGNAPLA

-57 VSTIPL
+57 VSTTPL

-70 GSTLNIAYILDIN
+70 GSTINLSFILDIN
-83 PTYIVWISLFVFF
+83 PIYIVLISLFVLF

-101 LFIGR
+101 LIIGR
-106 CLKLNPN
+106 VLKLNSN
-113 ITILLSSGAA
+113 MTILLSSGAA

-159 VFFPLIASYFQM
+159 VFFPMIATYLQM

-186 TSSVVGAAVQYSP
+186 TSSVVGAAIQYSP

-209 LGRTLWLIPLLL
+209 LGRTLWLIPLLF
-221 VLNYKFNNDMKG
+221 VLNYKFNKDIG
-233 AAYPKF
+233 SSSYPKF
-239 IVFFVM
+239 IIFFVM

-250 TVFNFSYDTQLILGV
+250 TIFNFSYETQLMLGV
-265 ISKAFLMA
+265 ISKAFLMV

-278 GTQTTLIDLKSIEMK
+278 GTQTSLIDLKSIELK

-308 AYLIISNVSL
+308 AYLIINSVGI

>member
-1 MGQGV
+1 
-6 KLSLNK
+6 
-12 MNQIN
+12 
-17 VGFVLFLVA
+17 
-26 VTYISNAPLA
+26 LA

-57 VSTIPL
+57 VSTTPL

-70 GSTLNIAYILDIN
+70 GSTINLSFILDIN
-83 PTYIVWISLFVFF
+83 PIYIVLISLFVFF
-96 SFFGG
+96 SFIGG
-101 LFIGR
+101 LIIGR
-106 CLKLNPN
+106 ILKLNSN
-113 ITILLSSGAA
+113 MTILLSSGAA

-159 VFFPLIASYFQM
+159 VFFPMIAAYLQM

-186 TSSVVGAAVQYSP
+186 TSSVVGAAIQYSP

-209 LGRTLWLIPLLL
+209 LGRTLWLIPLLF
-221 VLNYKFNNDMKG
+221 VLNYKFNKDIG
-233 AAYPKF
+233 SSSFPRF
-239 IVFFVM
+239 IIFFVM

-250 TVFNFSYDTQLILGV
+250 TIFNFSYETQLMLGV

-278 GTQTTLIDLKSIEMK
+278 GTQTSLIDLKSIELR

-308 AYLIISNVSL
+308 AYLIINSVSL

>member
-1 MGQGV
+1 MTNIAFV
-6 KLSLNK
+6 FF
-12 MNQIN
+12 IVIVAI
-17 VGFVLFLVA
+17 VG
-26 VTYISNAPLA
+26 NAPLA
-36 IFLGIIFSLYFKPDI
+36 IFLGIIFSIYFKPDI

-70 GSTLNIAYILDIN
+70 GTTINLSFILNIN
-83 PTYIVWISLFVFF
+83 PVYTVWISLFVLF

-101 LFIGR
+101 LIIGR
-106 CLKLNPN
+106 ALKLNSN
-113 ITILLSSGAA
+113 MTILLSSGAA

-159 VFFPLIASYFQM
+159 VFFPMIATYLQM
-171 GNAEFGAFAALAIHD
+171 GNEEFGAFAALAIHD
-186 TSSVVGAAVQYSP
+186 TSSVVGAAIQYSP

-209 LGRTLWLIPLLL
+209 LGRTLWLIPLLF
-221 VLNYKFNNDMKG
+221 VLNYKFNKDIG
-233 AAYPKF
+233 SSSYPKF

-250 TVFNFSYDTQLILGV
+250 TIFNFSYETQLMLGV

-278 GTQTTLIDLKSIEMK
+278 GTQTTLIDLKSLELR

-302 ILAIPT
+302 MLAIPT
-308 AYLIISNVSL
+308 AYIIINNVSL